1 MDDILR
7 IQAFDNTASGKEI
20 KMLQQL
26 LLQITR
32 EHIKHLDDEG
42 SSCHLKQTSDM
53 SNHEH
58 PIHIKGGHGTESVR
72 AIDPA
77 NLQAQLRELFKVD
90 ANPASFLKMIMLTLG
105 ILLTPITLVGMVI
118 GYKRGYM
125 RFIYPFNEN
134 PRFTELPLI
143 VKISIAAGILVAW
156 LCAAVA
162 LWLILTITD
171 SDFLTSEG
179 MLIYMAV
186 NMPISLSVFFLFRR
200 WYVGM
205 QHLLIHDNEDG
216 SATLATFEDLR
227 EYYYRPGLWVGGGL
241 TLDSGHILTVAGT
254 GAGKSVNLFVNA
266 ILDQA
271 YQYNGSF
278 YVNDIK
284 GELAAIC
291 AGPLKRMGKRVIT
304 INPWQLLP
312 DNLPESECYNP
323 LQLLSDSMSIDLVD
337 DIALLAE
344 LLIPMKQDDK
354 NAFFTNSARAMISG
368 FLLYIVCSKDYPNPT
383 LTDLWKMVRLTGDD
397 FDNLLADMNGIRHP
411 LYAETIK
418 QAAQEIV
425 KQLGSPETFSSIV
438 SNVLDATSFM
448 KSPALQKTLVN
459 GFNPYDLTADQ
470 DTVVFFILPVD
481 KLSSQSTLLR
491 LVTVSMLRA
500 CVRKPTGKRVTFLLD
515 ETASMGYLSE
525 VPTALAAY
533 RGFGISMHLV
543 FQDHLQIQA
552 VYGNI
557 WESLIA
563 NCKVRQYFGITDNT
577 TLDYISTA
585 MGKTTNIKYQRDW
598 FGNITD
604 IETKQRDLMTPDE
617 VKTACKNSML
627 IFTGSNPVAKFAK
640 SPYYLNPSLKKD
652 GVNLYDKNPYYNG
665 DQ

>member
-1 MDDILR
+1 MINEFPL
-7 IQAFDNTASGKEI
+7 EI
-20 KMLQQL
+20 
-26 LLQITR
+26 R
-32 EHIKHLDDEG
+32 
-42 SSCHLKQTSDM
+42 
-53 SNHEH
+53 
-58 PIHIKGGHGTESVR
+58 GGHGPSKS
-72 AIDPA
+72 IDFNPA
-77 NLQAQLRELFKVD
+77 DFQDQLRALFRVK
-90 ANPASFLKMIMLTLG
+90 ANPTSFLKMLMIALG
-105 ILLTPITLVGMVI
+105 ILLTPITILGMVL

-125 RFIYPFNEN
+125 RFMFPLDEY
-134 PRFTELPLI
+134 PRFTRLPLI
-143 VKISIAAGILVAW
+143 MKVSIGAGILITWAIV
-156 LCAAVA
+156 LLS
-162 LWLILTITD
+162 LWLIVTITG
-171 SDFLTSEG
+171 SSLMTSQG

-186 NMPISLSVFFLFRR
+186 NTPISLSVYFLFRR
-200 WYVGM
+200 WYLGI
-205 QHLLIHDNEDG
+205 QHLLLHDDEAG
-216 SATLATFEDLR
+216 SARLASFDDLN

-241 TLDSGHILTVAGT
+241 TLDSGHILTCAGT

-271 YQYNGSF
+271 YQYKGSF

-284 GELAAIC
+284 GELASIC
-291 AGPLKRMGKRVIT
+291 RGPLERMGKRCII

-312 DNLPESECYNP
+312 ENLPQSQCYNP
-323 LQLLSDSMSIDLVD
+323 LQLLSDNMSIDLVD

-344 LLIPMKQDDK
+344 LLIPLKQDDK

-368 FLLYIVCSKDYPNPT
+368 FLLHIVCSKDYPNPT
-383 LTDLWKMVRLTGDD
+383 CTELWKMVRLSGDD
-397 FDNLLADMNGIRHP
+397 LDSLVADMATSNHP
-411 LYAETIK
+411 LYGETIK

-425 KQLGSPETFSSIV
+425 KQMGSPETFSSIV
-438 SNVLDATSFM
+438 SNALEATSFM

-481 KLSSQSTLLR
+481 RLASQATLLR
-491 LVTVSMLRA
+491 TITVSMLRA

-525 VPTALAAY
+525 IPTALAAY
-533 RGFGISMHLV
+533 RGFGISMWLV
-543 FQDHLQIQA
+543 FQDHAQIKA
-552 VYGNI
+552 VYGDI

-577 TLDYISTA
+577 TLEYISTA
-585 MGKTTNIKYQRDW
+585 MGKTTNVKYQRDW